1 MKGLVKMN
9 WIYLSFAAL
18 SFAIGG
24 LLMKLSVGG
33 EEPYATAGFL
43 ALFIVGALLQARA
56 MRRLDMGAVYVA
68 VLGLEAAFALALSV
82 GVLHER
88 LSWQRLTAAGLIV
101 AGVSLLRVS

>member
-1 MKGLVKMN
+1 MN
-9 WIYLSFAAL
+9 WIYLLLSALAFAV
-18 SFAIGG
+18 GG
-24 LLMKLSVGG
+24 LLMKFSAGAERLF
-33 EEPYATAGFL
+33 ATAGFL
-43 ALFIVGALLQARA
+43 MLFICGALLQARA

-88 LSWQRLTAAGLIV
+88 LSWQRLAAAALII